1 MRRAGVL
8 ARLALADARVAWRHT
23 ALALV
28 VLTAAGATLALA
40 LVLRA
45 QAEVP
50 WQRAFDAAQGA
61 HVVASA
67 SSAAPLEALAARAE
81 VRASGGVTREAFG
94 TMRVD
99 GRVLLVRLVES
110 GPVAPRVDRPL
121 LATGGSVAS
130 RGVVIESTAAAA
142 LGLEVGDRIDIGPAA
157 LRPSGP
163 PVLDGEAPAQALRV
177 NGTARVVSQSP
188 FPRSQPGLVLL
199 SAAAM
204 DAVTDGRPT
213 GYTVGLRLRD
223 PESAAVFAMQAR
235 AAGVELV
242 GTWQDERDEALDGV
256 STQRAVLGSFALLL
270 LLVAGAATATL
281 VSARVV
287 ATARRTAM
295 LRALGLA
302 PREAQ
307 AVQVIQ
313 HAMIAVIAAGVGCT
327 VAVLLAP
334 RVTAVSAGLLGAGPR
349 APGVGTVLVVTT
361 AVVAIAVGAALAAT
375 SRAASASTMSA
386 LRDTTNRRTFGAGTL
401 NGFVARAGAGVPLLL
416 GLGSIAARP
425 GRTLLAAAGV
435 ALSVAAAV
443 ACAGMEATLAAEGTG
458 VVLPGFLPAGGSEQL
473 RPVAYTL
480 LVLLAVL
487 SLAGLSATTASRLAE
502 IARDDATLAV
512 LGVTPR
518 QAVAQAWWA
527 ATTMSVAAA
536 VAGLPIGYLLLRLSY
551 TAANGSTDGLVPPAA
566 SAYLVVL
573 GVAVVLVSTWT
584 TAQSA
589 RGRSGPP
596 GLRLRID

>member
-1 MRRAGVL
+1 MRRAGTL

-67 SSAAPLEALAARAE
+67 ASAAPLEALAAGAE
-81 VRASGGVTREAFG
+81 VQTSGGVVREAFG

-110 GPVAPRVDRPL
+110 GPVASPVDRPL
-121 LATGGSVAS
+121 LSSGGGVDS
-130 RGVVIESTAAAA
+130 RGVVLESTAAAA

-163 PVLDGEAPAQALRV
+163 PDLDSEAPTQALRV
-177 NGTARVVSQSP
+177 NGIARVVSQSP
-188 FPRSQPGLVLL
+188 FPRSQPGLILL
-199 SAAAM
+199 SSADL

-223 PESAAVFAMQAR
+223 PEAAGAFAVQAR
-235 AAGVELV
+235 GAGVPLV
-242 GTWQDERDEALDGV
+242 GTWQEERDEALDGV
-256 STQRAVLGSFALLL
+256 RTQRAVLGSFALLL

-307 AVQVIQ
+307 AVQVMQ
-313 HAMIAVIAAGVGCT
+313 HAMIAVLAAGAGCA

-349 APGVGTVLVVTT
+349 APGVGTVLLVTT
-361 AVVAIAVGAALAAT
+361 AVVGIAVGAALAAT

-386 LRDTTNRRTFGAGTL
+386 LRDATNRRAFAAGTL
-401 NGFVARAGAGVPLLL
+401 NGRAARAGAGVPLLL
-416 GLGSIAARP
+416 GLGSVSARP
-425 GRTLLAAAGV
+425 ARTLLAATGI

-443 ACAGMEATLAAEGTG
+443 ACAGMEATLATETTG
-458 VVLPGFLPAGGSEQL
+458 IALPGFLPAGGTEQL

-480 LVLLAVL
+480 LLLLAVL
-487 SLAGLSATTASRLAE
+487 SLAGLTATTASQLAE
-502 IARDDATLAV
+502 TARDDATLAV

-518 QAVAQAWWA
+518 QAVAQSWWA
-527 ATTMSVAAA
+527 AVTMAAA
-536 VAGLPIGYLLLRLSY
+536 SALVGLPMGYLLLRGAY
-551 TAANGSTDGLVPPAA
+551 TVANGSAEGLVAPAA
-566 SAYLVVL
+566 SAYLLVL
-573 GVAVVLVSTWT
+573 VLAVVVVAAWT

-589 RGRSGPP
+589 RGHSGPP
-596 GLRLRID
+596 GLRLRSD